1 MRRIVI
7 TGPQPVDMLD
17 LVGPLEVFK
26 FAPEYEVAVASP
38 EGTTDLQ
45 LNHGFKISDT
55 VPFTNLAGQ
64 IDTLVVA
71 GGPGAN
77 DELYDD
83 HYLSHI
89 TELASRS
96 RRIAGICTGAFVL
109 AAAGL
114 LDGKRAV
121 THWAYCD
128 KLSRQYPSVVV
139 EPDQI
144 YLRDGSIYTSA
155 GITAGMDLA
164 LALVEED
171 HGHQVALEIA
181 RILVMFLVR
190 PGGQSQYSHMLSRQA
205 ATSQPLRELQVWMI
219 ENLRENLSVE
229 RLAKRMGMSPRNF
242 TRVCLRETRMNPGQ
256 FVDRMRVEAAQQM
269 IDSSAMGLKE
279 ITDACGFQTPLA
291 MRRTFLHDLSE
302 RHGDQ
307 IKLFALDV
315 TDESATASA
324 VKAAIGAFGS
334 LEVVI
339 NNAGYGNLS
348 SVEDTPMSDF
358 RAQIET
364 NLFGTIIVT
373 KAALPYFRQR
383 KAGHFVQFSSMGGRI
398 GPPGRGPYSA
408 AKWGVEGF
416 SEVLS
421 REVAP
426 LGIKVTI
433 VEPGGFRTDFAGSST
448 KLSEGNPDYD
458 STVGA
463 TAKFQRDYN
472 GKQPGDPKKAAQAIV
487 RLTQEQK
494 PPLRLL
500 LGSDAYNGAEKNDL
514 ARLEEAR
521 SWKELSRST
530 DFESRPPHPE
540 RPK

>member
-1 MRRIVI
+1 MRRIVT

-38 EGTTDLQ
+38 EGTTELQ
-45 LNHGFKISDT
+45 LNHGFKISDA
-55 VPFTNLAGQ
+55 VPFTKLAAQ

-83 HYLSHI
+83 HYLKRI
-89 TELASRS
+89 TELAARS
-96 RRIAGICTGAFVL
+96 RRVAAICTGTFVL

-139 EPDQI
+139 EPDRI

-229 RLAKRMGMSPRNF
+229 RLAKRMGMSSRNF
-242 TRVCLRETRMNPGQ
+242 PRVCLRETRMNPGQ

-279 ITDACGFQTPLA
+279 IADACGFQTPLA
-291 MRRTFLHDLSE
+291 MRRTFLRVLGITAGEYASRFKRSQRPPE
-302 RHGDQ
+302 TKQASLCICIGASR
-307 IKLFALDV
+307 ISKRRRNLFA
-315 TDESATASA
+315 
-324 VKAAIGAFGS
+324 
-334 LEVVI
+334 
-339 NNAGYGNLS
+339 
-348 SVEDTPMSDF
+348 
-358 RAQIET
+358 
-364 NLFGTIIVT
+364 
-373 KAALPYFRQR
+373 
-383 KAGHFVQFSSMGGRI
+383 
-398 GPPGRGPYSA
+398 
-408 AKWGVEGF
+408 
-416 SEVLS
+416 
-421 REVAP
+421 
-426 LGIKVTI
+426 
-433 VEPGGFRTDFAGSST
+433 
-448 KLSEGNPDYD
+448 
-458 STVGA
+458 
-463 TAKFQRDYN
+463 
-472 GKQPGDPKKAAQAIV
+472 
-487 RLTQEQK
+487 
-494 PPLRLL
+494 
-500 LGSDAYNGAEKNDL
+500 
-514 ARLEEAR
+514 
-521 SWKELSRST
+521 ELSRGPEAISCEALGGSEVAHFDET
-530 DFESRPPHPE
+530 CAFVQVNHLASRVAQVPPGCRPLGSYRLTTGLSPGESPYRKLENPLVP
-540 RPK
+540 